1 MKKKISIA
9 TIIVLFINIILA
21 VLTALTENSICLSLT
36 IASGTFLFHMV
47 LRLLVGYLVPF
58 SFKYTQ
64 KYFDEKSF
72 EKKLYKFLKVKKWK
86 KYLPSYNPA
95 SYSTESRSL
104 EDIAN
109 TMCRNEVIHSLDVI
123 LSVIPLFFAIPFG
136 SFFVFLITSIIAG
149 LIDSLFVI
157 MQRFNRPRIVRL
169 INRSKK

>member
-21 VLTALTENSICLSLT
+21 VLTVLLDNSLILTLT

-47 LRLLVGYLVPF
+47 LRLLVGYIAPF

-123 LSVIPLFFAIPFG
+123 LSFIPLFFAIPFG